1 MTTTTVSLGYNER
14 LQDKIDLREVI
25 DVSRLEND
33 VIESN
38 EESYDSMEIYEA
50 FLKRLEVKRNENT
63 I

>member
-14 LQDKIDLREVI
+14 LSDQIDLREVI

-38 EESYDSMEIYEA
+38 EESYDPMETYEA
-50 FLKRLEVKRNENT
+50 FLRRIGRNEV
-63 I
+63 